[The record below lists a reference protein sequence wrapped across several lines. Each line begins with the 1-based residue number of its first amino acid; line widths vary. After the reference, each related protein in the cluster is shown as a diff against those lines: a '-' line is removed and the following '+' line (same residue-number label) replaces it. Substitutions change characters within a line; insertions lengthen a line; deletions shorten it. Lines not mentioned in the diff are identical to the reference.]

1 MTVTP
6 LERLTAAGARI
17 AAIEPGDADATVA
30 LIRRVAAFSS
40 LDDEDAHRLCGV
52 MTFIDVDAGVRLVE
66 EGDPSDSV
74 MLVLRGAVEVLRRN
88 ANAYPTRLA
97 VVEAGE
103 AIGEMSMFD
112 EAPRFASCDVLEA
125 TRIALL
131 TRADLEQLMS
141 TAPSIAS
148 RLLLGWARLLASRL
162 RETGGR
168 LFARIEAARSA

>member
-1 MTVTP
+1 MAP

-17 AAIEPGDADATVA
+17 AAIGPGDADATVA
-30 LIRRVAAFSS
+30 LIRRVAPFSV
-40 LDDEDAHRLCGV
+40 LDDEDARRLLGFLV
-52 MTFIDVDAGVRLVE
+52 LVDIDAGVRLVE

-74 MLVLRGAVEVLRRN
+74 FLVLQGAVEVLRRN
-88 ANAYPTRLA
+88 ANGYPSRLA

-125 TRIALL
+125 TRIAVL
-131 TRADLEQLMS
+131 TRADLERLMS

-148 RLLLGWARLLASRL
+148 RLLLGWARLLSSRL
-162 RETGGR
+162 RDAGGR
-168 LFARIEAARSA
+168 LFTRLEAARSA

>member
-1 MTVTP
+1 MAP

-17 AAIEPGDADATVA
+17 TTVEPRDTDAIVSSIRRIAPFSVLDDADA
-30 LIRRVAAFSS
+30 R
-40 LDDEDAHRLCGV
+40 RLCGA
-52 MTFIDVDAGVRLVE
+52 MTFIDVDAGLRLIE

-74 MLVLRGAVEVLRRN
+74 MLVLQGAVEVLRRN
-88 ANAYPTRLA
+88 ANGYPTRLA

-125 TRIALL
+125 TRLAVL

-141 TAPSIAS
+141 TAPSIAA
-148 RLLLGWARLLASRL
+148 RLLLGWARLLSSRL
-162 RETGGR
+162 RDAGGR
-168 LFARIEAARSA
+168 LFTRLEAARSA